1 MKIFKKRKF
10 FLALLTGTFLM
21 GSFQSEAFSKEF
33 NYIAQN
39 KVEGTLLKSEM
50 KYHELAA
57 HIIPSNIDDLTLEL
71 EAFTED
77 TLPHE
82 AKLLRKSVGKLRS
95 YLELFIF
102 AYPTYGGEDPLRKAR
117 KVLDSGY
124 EGLGNFKDLFDIK
137 GVSVSSLDK
146 SPYDMKEVSKRRNIS
161 LKWKEKYAKKILSL
175 KTLHY
180 LKNPIPSYIEDRK
193 EKHLPKYYW
202 RIVDFEPQIE
212 ETAYSNFLL
221 LGADLL
227 EESLADYP
235 EVLKIDEIIP
245 YENQEAFHDLRKKVR
260 SVLKLKSYFKGLWP
274 KSCSES
280 NEAALTKKM
289 VSKFGDLNDK
299 LVALKN
305 LEEQLDKRRLGATKK
320 KELQKA
326 IKAKTTLID
335 SEWLTLK
342 KWIKAN
348 LIDSQI
354 EGLSE
359 CLRES

>member
-1 MKIFKKRKF
+1 MKIFEKRKF
-10 FLALLTGTFLM
+10 FLGLMMGAFLM
-21 GSFQSEAFSKEF
+21 GSFQSVAFSSEF
-33 NYIAQN
+33 DHIIQN
-39 KVEGTLLKSEM
+39 EIEGTLLKSEM

-124 EGLGNFKDLFDIK
+124 ESLGNFKDLFDIK
-137 GVSVSSLDK
+137 GVPVSDLDK
-146 SPYDMKEVSKRRNIS
+146 SPYDMEEVSKRRNIA
-161 LKWKEKYAKKILSL
+161 LKWKKKYAKKILSL

-180 LKNPIPSYIEDRK
+180 LKNPIPAYIEDRK

-202 RIVDFEPQIE
+202 RVVDFEPQIE
-212 ETAYSNFLL
+212 ETAYSNFLN
-221 LGADLL
+221 LGAGLL

-260 SVLKLKSYFKGLWP
+260 SVLKLKSYFKGLWSG
-274 KSCSES
+274 SCSDS
-280 NEAALTKKM
+280 NEAALAKRM

-299 LVALKN
+299 LVALKY
-305 LEEQLDKRRLGATKK
+305 LEEQVGKRGLESNKK
-320 KELQKA
+320 KELQEA
-326 IKAKTTLID
+326 IKEKTRLID
-335 SEWLTLK
+335 GEWLELK
-342 KWIKAN
+342 KWTEAN

-359 CLRES
+359 CLKGS